1 MPTRFKIIGLTILA
15 VFICYIDRVNISIT
29 IIPMAE
35 ELGWDYERIGFVSM
49 SFFLGYIV
57 TQVLGGYLSDKFGA
71 KLVLG
76 YGLIIWSIF
85 TILTP
90 MASYA
95 GFTFLILARIGMGLG
110 EGITFPAWHSLYA
123 RWIPLGERARS
134 VGVTNSGL
142 FLGTV
147 FALITTPLIVLHLG
161 WQWAFYLFGSVGFIW
176 FYFWNKVVTSTPKEH
191 PDISQQELNLIESEA
206 PTVEG
211 AKKLPWKILIT
222 NKPLW
227 AIGVAH
233 FCSNYSLFVF
243 LSWLPIFINQGL
255 GVDFASIGYLA
266 MLPHLTSFIFL
277 NLGGLFGDH
286 LLKMGFKTLTVR
298 KTCNTIGFGGAGVC
312 LTLIPS
318 FDTVGTVMGLMC
330 LGNAFAGMAAGGFI
344 VNHADIGPKYT
355 GTLMGITN
363 MLGAIPGIIG
373 VYLSGLI
380 LNEFGSWAA
389 VFYVVAGVTFFGM
402 IFYLIFASAD
412 KQFD

>member
-35 ELGWDYERIGFVSM
+35 ELGWDYERIGFVSA
-49 SFFLGYIV
+49 SFFIGYIF
-57 TQVLGGYLSDKFGA
+57 TQILGGYLSDKYGA

-76 YGLIIWSIF
+76 YGLIIWSLF

-90 MASYA
+90 VASYTSFA
-95 GFTFLILARIGMGLG
+95 FLILARIGMGLG

-123 RWIPLGERARS
+123 RWVPLGERARA

-142 FLGTV
+142 FIGTV
-147 FALITTPLIVLHLG
+147 FALITTPIIVLQLG
-161 WQWAFYLFGSVGFIW
+161 WEWAFYLFGSVGFIW
-176 FYFWNKVVTSTPKEH
+176 FFFWNRFAVSTPKEH
-191 PDISQQELNLIESEA
+191 ANISEKELNFIESNA
-206 PTVEG
+206 PTTEG
-211 AKKLPWKILIT
+211 AEQLPWKVLIT

-255 GVDFASIGYLA
+255 GVDFASIGPLA

-277 NLGGLFGDH
+277 NLGGVFGDF
-286 LLKMGFKTLTVR
+286 LLKSGLKTLTVR
-298 KTCNTIGFGGAGVC
+298 KICNTIGFGGAGVC

-318 FDTVGTVMGLMC
+318 FDTVMSVMTLMC
-330 LGNAFAGMAAGGFI
+330 LGNAFGGMAAGGFI

-380 LNEFGSWAA
+380 LNTTGSWGA

-402 IFYLIFASAD
+402 IFYLLFASAE